1 MKGGGGGWARTGESV
16 VSNSRVSP
24 VVPARYQV
32 RPSWS
37 FPLGT
42 KFGPPRRV
50 ARPGAQIE
58 APATD
63 VRRACGPSAIRTRAY
78 PDA

>member
-1 MKGGGGGWARTGESV
+1 MKGGGGGWAGNGEGV

-24 VVPARYQV
+24 VVPARYPV
-32 RPSWS
+32 RPSGNV
-37 FPLGT
+37 PLGT

-63 VRRACGPSAIRTRAY
+63 VRRAFGPSAIRTRAY